1 MKYTYRLRMFMH
13 LYFCKKTQGSLNM
26 QKCMKYSKYS
36 TCYKIQKNIN
46 LHKYVQSSYTDSYT
60 FRIVCLSISLEL
72 SSLIEIQIFC
82 IKIQSI
88 DNRFRYTFL
97 NICIFFFI
105 MYVTPHHHTG
115 VTIHHVMCVL
125 FGVLFYN

>member
-1 MKYTYRLRMFMH
+1 
-13 LYFCKKTQGSLNM
+13 M
-26 QKCMKYSKYS
+26 QKCIKYSKYS

-105 MYVTPHHHTG
+105 MYVTPHHYTG